1 MRERIKTQIDTYS
14 QFSDHPFSKQI
25 EKISTVLDSC
35 PKILQNVESD
45 LGISPDPR
53 GAKGMS
59 AEAVLRAAI
68 LMRAESWSYR
78 ELSFHIS
85 DSQTTKAFLRLGHLE
100 SYSHSTLQSNIVKI
114 SALVVPTAVLTIA
127 ANYVAVVGGI
137 QALSMVPVTLH
148 WLVILLGFIML
159 IPLNATVIGL
169 SLTIGISLYAL
180 FGGSL

>member
-1 MRERIKTQIDTYS
+1 MNKTELPTAFQR
-14 QFSDHPFSKQI
+14 K
-25 EKISTVLDSC
+25 
-35 PKILQNVESD
+35 LQQRQRQA
-45 LGISPDPR
+45 LIG
-53 GAKGMS
+53 
-59 AEAVLRAAI
+59 
-68 LMRAESWSYR
+68 
-78 ELSFHIS
+78 
-85 DSQTTKAFLRLGHLE
+85 
-100 SYSHSTLQSNIVKI
+100 NIVKI